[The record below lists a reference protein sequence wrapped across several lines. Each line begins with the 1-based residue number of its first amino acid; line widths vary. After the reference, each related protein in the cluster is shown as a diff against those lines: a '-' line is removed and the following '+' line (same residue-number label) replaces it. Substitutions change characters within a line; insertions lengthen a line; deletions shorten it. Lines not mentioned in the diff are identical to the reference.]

1 VLRTTRLGGSVLD
14 MEHAE
19 YVTRIAEKVRFLA
32 AQQGLERIDI
42 QRALRIDNRR
52 YIERRWNGE
61 YPYSVPEL
69 AVIGDLLGVRVVDLL
84 NQDDEPT

>member
-1 VLRTTRLGGSVLD
+1 

-32 AQQGLERIDI
+32 AAQGLERIDI
-42 QRALRIDNRR
+42 QRALKITD
-52 YIERRWNGE
+52 RRWIKARWSGKA
-61 YPYSVPEL
+61 PYSVPEL

-84 NQDDEPT
+84 TFPNDEPT